1 MKKIFLFFILSAA
14 FLLSS
19 CGGSESAAD
28 IPECGEDPVFPC
40 TDAASGL
47 IWSAKPSLSKIW
59 SEALFYCENLE
70 EEGVKKWRLP
80 NIDEL
85 RTLVQECSGSVTGGG
100 CRVSE
105 ERNCLSYDSCWS
117 TSCLCKFDE
126 GGNYSKFGDLGGF
139 WSSSEAKGSEDG
151 AWYINFY
158 EAKIVDDHKQSS
170 HSVRCVK

>member
-1 MKKIFLFFILSAA
+1 MKKFFLFFILSAA

-28 IPECGEDPVFPC
+28 LPECGENPVFPC
-40 TDAASGL
+40 TDTASGFS
-47 IWSAKPSLSKIW
+47 WSEKTANSKIW

-70 EEGVKKWRLP
+70 EGGIRKWRLP

-85 RTLVQECSGSVTGGG
+85 RTLVQECPGSVTGGG
-100 CRVSE
+100 CRVSDAGG
-105 ERNCLSYDSCWS
+105 CLSYDSCWS

-126 GGNYSKFGDLGGF
+126 SGKYSKFGDLGGL
-139 WSSSEAKGSEDG
+139 WSSSEMGEEG

-158 EAKIVDDHKQSS
+158 EAEIVDVHKQNSYP
-170 HSVRCVK
+170 VRCVK

>member
-1 MKKIFLFFILSAA
+1 MKNIFSLFILSAA

-28 IPECGEDPVFPC
+28 IHECSENPEFPC
-40 TDAASGL
+40 LDAASGL

-59 SEALFYCENLE
+59 SEAEFYCENLE
-70 EEGVKKWRLP
+70 ENGMKNWRLP

-100 CRVSE
+100 CKVSDA
-105 ERNCLSYDSCWS
+105 RNCLSYDSCWS

-126 GGNYSKFGDLGGF
+126 SGKYSKFGDLGGL
-139 WSSSEAKGSEDG
+139 WSSSEMGNEG

-170 HSVRCVK
+170 HGARCVR